1 MSARRR
7 LLDGIRVVEFAGL
20 VPVSVEV
27 ESHPFIVL
35 NIPSPPTKGPFCG
48 LILADLGA
56 TVIRVDTLSSIEKPM
71 PDLLCRGKKSIAISA
86 KTPGGRDAL
95 VELISRSDVVI
106 DTFRDGVLERFGLG
120 PKVFL
125 GPRGKNPRLIYARL
139 AGFDRNGEFGEMAGH
154 DLNYLAHSGVLGM
167 LPPSSPDGRPS
178 FPLNIMASMSGGML
192 CANGILAA
200 LLSLA
205 RSPTAQGLV
214 VEADLVSGTRYFS
227 SLALLFALLSDNPFY
242 SQPPGQ
248 GIVDG
253 GAPFY
258 NSYRC
263 ADGRWMSVSCYEPHF
278 YGRFCKLMVE
288 SVGSEFCAPQNAVC
302 PEPHQQN
309 NRGQW
314 GGVALWLEAAF
325 KTRSQLGWKD
335 IFKGSDICVIPVLT
349 PAEAARIHGSE
360 PAPHPNFVDINRC
373 IAGGRTSLRESTSP
387 VTQPPSILKPGTHT
401 FEVLR
406 SIGIDDDGIDNLQKQ
421 RALGH
426 QTEGRVKARL

>member
-7 LLDGIRVVEFAGL
+7 LLDGIRVVELAGL

-106 DTFRDGVLERFGLG
+106 DPFRDGVLERFGLG

-139 AGFDRNGEFGEMAGH
+139 AGFDRNGEFSEMAGH

-167 LPPSSPDGRPS
+167 LSPNSPDGRPS

-192 CANGILAA
+192 GANGSLAA
-200 LLSLA
+200 LLSSS

-214 VEADLVSGTRYFS
+214 VEADLV
-227 SLALLFALLSDNPFY
+227 A
-242 SQPPGQ
+242 
-248 GIVDG
+248 
-253 GAPFY
+253 
-258 NSYRC
+258 
-263 ADGRWMSVSCYEPHF
+263 
-278 YGRFCKLMVE
+278 
-288 SVGSEFCAPQNAVC
+288 
-302 PEPHQQN
+302 
-309 NRGQW
+309 
-314 GGVALWLEAAF
+314 
-325 KTRSQLGWKD
+325 
-335 IFKGSDICVIPVLT
+335 
-349 PAEAARIHGSE
+349 
-360 PAPHPNFVDINRC
+360 
-373 IAGGRTSLRESTSP
+373 
-387 VTQPPSILKPGTHT
+387 
-401 FEVLR
+401 
-406 SIGIDDDGIDNLQKQ
+406 
-421 RALGH
+421 
-426 QTEGRVKARL
+426 